1 MVDNEVMTQLTYTK
15 AELQAALH
23 IKCRGTFAKRLA
35 LLEAEGF
42 PKRLP
47 STNGHKALWSKPAV
61 DQWFKDWG
69 HTTTRHPGE
78 GRDAD
83 SMNALRNHLEARYQ

>member
-1 MVDNEVMTQLTYTK
+1 MTTSQLTYTK

-47 STNGHKALWSKPAV
+47 QTNGHKALWSKPAV
-61 DQWFKDWG
+61 DQWFMDWG
-69 HTTTRHPGE
+69 TTHTTSPT
-78 GRDAD
+78 AD
-83 SMNALRNHLEARYQ
+83 SMNALRNHYEERHVRN